1 MKIAHTELVRLL
13 LVEDN
18 RADVRLLQENLKDID
33 IPTHLDVVEDGED
46 ALAFL
51 RQQEPY
57 ANALRPDFILLD
69 IYLPRKNG
77 FQVLDELEHDPILRA
92 IPLVI
97 CLGSGIVKQQLESY
111 KLPADCF
118 FVKSYDPAEL
128 KRILTHCRT
137 RTSEALEA

>member
-1 MKIAHTELVRLL
+1 MTIAHREPVRLL

-18 RADVRLLQENLKDID
+18 RADIRLLQENLKDID

-69 IYLPRKNG
+69 MYLPRKNG
-77 FQVLDELEHDPILRA
+77 FQVLDELERDPILRA
-92 IPLVI
+92 IPLVV
-97 CLGSGIVKQQLESY
+97 CLGSSIEKQQLEPY
-111 KLPADCF
+111 KFPADCF
-118 FVKSYDPAEL
+118 FVKGYDPEEL
-128 KRILTHCRT
+128 ARILTHCRA
-137 RTSEALEA
+137 RMNEALEA